1 MLDQDP
7 RSLLERLE
15 AHRQG
20 GYLSLHMPGHK
31 ENTALAPYLAQLGA
45 QWDITELP
53 GFDDLHDPEG
63 ILAQAMDR
71 AARLFGSRKS
81 WLQVNGSTGGLLAAV
96 RAATR
101 RGDTVLVA
109 RHCHKAI
116 YHALELCGLT
126 PVFLQAP
133 VVEGLGITGSL
144 TPDQVAQALEAH
156 PEARLL
162 VYPSPTYDGVVSD
175 TAGICAVAHAQGGPG
190 AGGRGPRGPPGPPP
204 RLPPECHGPGGRPG
218 GGQPPQDPA
227 QPHPDRPPPRQ
238 RPAGAPAP
246 GGPADGDLPVQLPL
260 LPADGLYGQLPAAAG
275 GPGGRPSAP
284 PGPGG
289 WRNLT
294 GRSRACGTSAAPA
307 TGRQRGRPS
316 PACLPGTPPR
326 SSSPPGT
333 VPSPGWS

>member
-45 QWDITELP
+45 HAALDCLP

-175 TAGICAVAHAQGGPG
+175 TAGICAVAHAQGVPVLVDEAHG
-190 AGGRGPRGPPGPPP
+190 AHLGLHP
-204 RLPPECHGPGGRPG
+204 RLPPECHGPGGPTWRWPASTRPC
-218 GGQPPQDPA
+218 PA
-227 QPHPDRPPPRQ
+227 SPRPPSST
-238 RPAGAPAP
+238 
-246 GGPADGDLPVQLPL
+246 
-260 LPADGLYGQLPAAAG
+260 PAASG
-275 GPGGRPSAP
+275 CPCPRWPGR
-284 PGPGG
+284 
-289 WRNLT
+289 
-294 GRSRACGTSAAPA
+294 
-307 TGRQRGRPS
+307 RG
-316 PACLPGTPPR
+316 
-326 SSSPPGT
+326 SSSPAPPPT
-333 VPSPGWS
+333 C

>member
-53 GFDDLHDPEG
+53 GFDDLHDPAG

-71 AARLFGSRKS
+71 AARLWGSRKS

-101 RGDTVLVA
+101 RGDTGPGGP
-109 RHCHKAI
+109 
-116 YHALELCGLT
+116 ALPQGHLPTPWRCAGWS
-126 PVFLQAP
+126 PVFLLAP
-133 VVEGLGITGSL
+133 VVEGLGIAGSL
-144 TPDQVAQALEAH
+144 TPDAGGPGPGGPPRGEAGGLPQPHLRRGGQRHGGDLCQA
-156 PEARLL
+156 
-162 VYPSPTYDGVVSD
+162 
-175 TAGICAVAHAQGGPG
+175 AHAQGVPVLVDEAHG
-190 AGGRGPRGPPGPPP
+190 AHLGLHPAFPPNAMALGADLAVASLHKT
-204 RLPPECHGPGGRPG
+204 LPSLTQTAVLHAS
-218 GGQPPQDPA
+218 GQ
-227 QPHPDRPPPRQ
+227 
-238 RPAGAPAP
+238 AGAPAP

-260 LPADGLYGQLPAAAG
+260 LPADGLHGRLPAACWRT
-275 GPGGRPSAP
+275 GGRPSAP

-289 WRNLT
+289 WRTLT
-294 GRSRACGTSAAPA
+294 GRSRACGTSAARA
-307 TGRQRGRPS
+307 TGRQAGE
-316 PACLPGTPPR
+316 ALPGVFAWDPR
-326 SSSPPGT
+326 QDPHLHPGT
-333 VPSPGWS
+333 AP